1 MHEFDDKL
9 TFIMDLFF
17 SDIRIFNFLLNSKK
31 CSLSLLKRLL
41 LATKWLAG
49 VISLLVFTDCFEVCG
64 HFAVPMEFFP
74 SRWSFIL
81 SLWVL
86 LPLFLRRNHYCSY
99 KQDSG
104 LCCSHDNITHD
115 FLFPFLLAKITR
127 GVNVWMISG
136 LHPNYTF
143 VQAMFTVQQRCNK
156 IFSHCIDE

>member
-1 MHEFDDKL
+1 MF
-9 TFIMDLFF
+9 TFITEKIVVGHRMISRCDICVSVHRLFRSVWSLCCSNGIF
-17 SDIRIFNFLLNSKK
+17 S
-31 CSLSLLKRLL
+31 
-41 LATKWLAG
+41 
-49 VISLLVFTDCFEVCG
+49 
-64 HFAVPMEFFP
+64 

-86 LPLFLRRNHYCSY
+86 LPLFLRRNHYCCY